1 MAQPQVANLEVCRL
15 PAHPVRA
22 DSVASAAPLLQCGC
36 AQTIARSEPEG
47 VLMKKAVTPKKN
59 KTAADV
65 VPQKKQA
72 KSGPVELD
80 LAELKKV
87 SGGLPRGGWKLN

>member
-1 MAQPQVANLEVCRL
+1 
-15 PAHPVRA
+15 
-22 DSVASAAPLLQCGC
+22 
-36 AQTIARSEPEG
+36 
-47 VLMKKAVTPKKN
+47 MKKAVTPKKS

-87 SGGLPRGGWKLN
+87 SGGAPKGGWLFSSKK

>member
-1 MAQPQVANLEVCRL
+1 
-15 PAHPVRA
+15 
-22 DSVASAAPLLQCGC
+22 
-36 AQTIARSEPEG
+36 
-47 VLMKKAVTPKKN
+47 MKKAVPAKKN

-72 KSGPVELD
+72 KTTGPVELD

-87 SGGLPRGGWKLN
+87 SGGLPRGGWLLK

>member
-1 MAQPQVANLEVCRL
+1 
-15 PAHPVRA
+15 
-22 DSVASAAPLLQCGC
+22 
-36 AQTIARSEPEG
+36 
-47 VLMKKAVTPKKN
+47 MKKAVTPKKN